1 MYKSI
6 QVERR
11 DLMLA
16 IFLAPIYILLNIYVL
31 RWGYLWIGNCHHLF
45 QSRIFRIILTV
56 IYTLIALTPLTGFL
70 IRKPAFLHRILKI
83 TSNYFLGIFM
93 YILMVLFSIDIV
105 RLILKY
111 AVHASWIQSRI
122 VFAAVGA
129 CCICI
134 VIIISFSGI
143 YHAKHIKVTPYKIT
157 VDKSAPD
164 MDSLKIVL
172 LADTHFGYNSGA
184 VHAQEIVDKINE
196 QQPDLVCIAGDI
208 FDNEYDAVREPEKIS
223 EILRT
228 IRSKYGVYACW
239 GNHDLNEPILA
250 GFTFKHKKEDSKQLK
265 DPRMKRFL
273 QNSNIQL
280 LEDEAVLIDNSFY
293 VVGRKDASLIEKI
306 EEKRKTPAQ
315 LTQKL
320 DKDKTIIVIDH
331 QPKELQDIADAGVDL
346 DLCGHTHDG
355 QTFPGNFTV
364 KFLWENPCGY
374 LQKGSM
380 HNIVTSGSGV
390 WGPAM
395 RVGTDSEICTIN
407 LIFSNS

>member
-1 MYKSI
+1 
-6 QVERR
+6 
-11 DLMLA
+11 MLA
-16 IFLAPIYILLNIYVL
+16 LFLAPVYILLNIYVL

-45 QSRIFRIILTV
+45 QSMIFRLILTV
-56 IYTLIALTPLTGFL
+56 FYTLVALTPLTGFL

-93 YILMVLFSIDIV
+93 YILMVLLSIDII
-105 RLILKY
+105 RLFLKY
-111 AVHASWIQSRI
+111 VVHASWIQSRI

-129 CCICI
+129 CCICV

-196 QQPDLVCIAGDI
+196 QNPDLVCIAGDI

-293 VVGRKDASLIEKI
+293 VVGRKDASLVEKI

-331 QPKELQDIADAGVDL
+331 QPKELQDIADAGVNL

-407 LIFSNS
+407 LTFTNS

>member
-1 MYKSI
+1 
-6 QVERR
+6 
-11 DLMLA
+11 MLA

-196 QQPDLVCIAGDI
+196 QNPDLVCIAGDI
-208 FDNEYDAVREPEKIS
+208 FDNEYDSVREPEKIS

>member
-1 MYKSI
+1 
-6 QVERR
+6 
-11 DLMLA
+11 MLA

>member
-1 MYKSI
+1 
-6 QVERR
+6 
-11 DLMLA
+11 MLA

-70 IRKPAFLHRILKI
+70 IRKPASLHRILKI

-122 VFAAVGA
+122 VFSAVGA

-196 QQPDLVCIAGDI
+196 QNPDLVCIAGDI

-407 LIFSNS
+407 LTFSNS

>member
-1 MYKSI
+1 
-6 QVERR
+6 
-11 DLMLA
+11 MLA

-196 QQPDLVCIAGDI
+196 QNPDLVCIAGDI

-306 EEKRKTPAQ
+306 EEKRKNPAQ

-331 QPKELQDIADAGVDL
+331 QPKELQDIADAGVNL

>member
-1 MYKSI
+1 
-6 QVERR
+6 
-11 DLMLA
+11 MLA

-93 YILMVLFSIDIV
+93 YILMVLFSIDVV

-196 QQPDLVCIAGDI
+196 QNPDLVCIAGDI

-280 LEDEAVLIDNSFY
+280 LEDEAVLIDNSF
-293 VVGRKDASLIEKI
+293 VISSDMRLRLRPCTGNTPRWRSPSA
-306 EEKRKTPAQ
+306 KR
-315 LTQKL
+315 L
-320 DKDKTIIVIDH
+320 
-331 QPKELQDIADAGVDL
+331 
-346 DLCGHTHDG
+346 
-355 QTFPGNFTV
+355 
-364 KFLWENPCGY
+364 
-374 LQKGSM
+374 S
-380 HNIVTSGSGV
+380 
-390 WGPAM
+390 
-395 RVGTDSEICTIN
+395 
-407 LIFSNS
+407 

>member
-1 MYKSI
+1 
-6 QVERR
+6 
-11 DLMLA
+11 MLA
-16 IFLAPIYILLNIYVL
+16 LFLAPVYILLNIYVL

-45 QSRIFRIILTV
+45 QSMIFRLILTV
-56 IYTLIALTPLTGFL
+56 FYTLVALTPLTGFL

-83 TSNYFLGIFM
+83 TNNYFLGIFM
-93 YILMVLFSIDIV
+93 YILMVLLSIDII
-105 RLILKY
+105 RLFLKY
-111 AVHASWIQSRI
+111 VVHASWIQSRI

-129 CCICI
+129 CCICV

-196 QQPDLVCIAGDI
+196 QNPDLVCIAGDI

-293 VVGRKDASLIEKI
+293 VVGRKDASLVEKI

-331 QPKELQDIADAGVDL
+331 QPKELQDIADAGVNL

-395 RVGTDSEICTIN
+395 RVGTDSEICTID
-407 LIFSNS
+407 LTFSNS

>member
-1 MYKSI
+1 
-6 QVERR
+6 
-11 DLMLA
+11 MLA

-196 QQPDLVCIAGDI
+196 QNPDLVCIAGDI

-223 EILRT
+223 KILRT

>member
-1 MYKSI
+1 
-6 QVERR
+6 
-11 DLMLA
+11 MLA

-196 QQPDLVCIAGDI
+196 QNPDLVCIAGDI

-331 QPKELQDIADAGVDL
+331 QPKELQDIADTGVDL

>member
-1 MYKSI
+1 
-6 QVERR
+6 
-11 DLMLA
+11 MLA

-70 IRKPAFLHRILKI
+70 IQKPAFLHRILKI

-306 EEKRKTPAQ
+306 EEKRKNPAQ

-395 RVGTDSEICTIN
+395 RVGTDSEICTID
-407 LIFSNS
+407 LTFSNS

>member
-1 MYKSI
+1 
-6 QVERR
+6 
-11 DLMLA
+11 MLA

-93 YILMVLFSIDIV
+93 YILMVLFSIDVV

-196 QQPDLVCIAGDI
+196 QNPDLVCIAGDI

-407 LIFSNS
+407 LTFSNS

>member
-1 MYKSI
+1 
-6 QVERR
+6 
-11 DLMLA
+11 MLA
-16 IFLAPIYILLNIYVL
+16 LFLAPVYILLNIYVL

-45 QSRIFRIILTV
+45 QSMIFRIILTV
-56 IYTLIALTPLTGFL
+56 VYTLVALTPLTGFL
-70 IRKPAFLHRILKI
+70 IRKPAFLHRILRI

-93 YILMVLFSIDIV
+93 YILMVLLSIDII

-111 AVHASWIQSRI
+111 VVHASWIQSRI

-129 CCICI
+129 CCICV

-196 QQPDLVCIAGDI
+196 QNPDLVCIAGDI

-355 QTFPGNFTV
+355 QTFPGNYTV

-407 LIFSNS
+407 LTFSNF

>member
-1 MYKSI
+1 
-6 QVERR
+6 
-11 DLMLA
+11 MLA

-93 YILMVLFSIDIV
+93 YILMVLFSIDVV

-265 DPRMKRFL
+265 DPRMKLFL

-374 LQKGSM
+374 LQKGYM

-407 LIFSNS
+407 LTFSNS

>member
-1 MYKSI
+1 
-6 QVERR
+6 
-11 DLMLA
+11 MLA

-93 YILMVLFSIDIV
+93 YILMVLFSIDVV

-265 DPRMKRFL
+265 DPRMKLFL

-293 VVGRKDASLIEKI
+293 VVGRKDGSLIEKI

-407 LIFSNS
+407 LTFSNS

>member
-1 MYKSI
+1 
-6 QVERR
+6 
-11 DLMLA
+11 MLA

-265 DPRMKRFL
+265 DPRMKLFL

>member
-1 MYKSI
+1 
-6 QVERR
+6 
-11 DLMLA
+11 MLA

-196 QQPDLVCIAGDI
+196 QNPVLVCIAGDI

-374 LQKGSM
+374 LQKESM

-407 LIFSNS
+407 LTFSNS

>member
-1 MYKSI
+1 
-6 QVERR
+6 
-11 DLMLA
+11 MLA
-16 IFLAPIYILLNIYVL
+16 IFLAPVYILLNIYVL

-45 QSRIFRIILTV
+45 QSMIFRIILTV
-56 IYTLIALTPLTGFL
+56 VYTLVALTPLTGFL
-70 IRKPAFLHRILKI
+70 IHKPAFLHRILKI

-129 CCICI
+129 CCICV

-196 QQPDLVCIAGDI
+196 QNPDLVCIAGDI

-355 QTFPGNFTV
+355 QTFPGNYTV

-407 LIFSNS
+407 LTFSNS

>member
-1 MYKSI
+1 
-6 QVERR
+6 
-11 DLMLA
+11 MLA
-16 IFLAPIYILLNIYVL
+16 LFLAPVYILLNIYVL

-45 QSRIFRIILTV
+45 QSMIFRLILTV
-56 IYTLIALTPLTGFL
+56 FYTLVALTPLTGFL

-93 YILMVLFSIDIV
+93 YILMVLLSIDII
-105 RLILKY
+105 RLFLKY
-111 AVHASWIQSRI
+111 VVHASWIQSRI

-129 CCICI
+129 CCICV

-196 QQPDLVCIAGDI
+196 QNPDLVCIAGDI

-407 LIFSNS
+407 LTFSNS

>member
-1 MYKSI
+1 
-6 QVERR
+6 
-11 DLMLA
+11 MLA

-93 YILMVLFSIDIV
+93 YILMVLFSIDVV

-293 VVGRKDASLIEKI
+293 VVGRKDASLTEKI